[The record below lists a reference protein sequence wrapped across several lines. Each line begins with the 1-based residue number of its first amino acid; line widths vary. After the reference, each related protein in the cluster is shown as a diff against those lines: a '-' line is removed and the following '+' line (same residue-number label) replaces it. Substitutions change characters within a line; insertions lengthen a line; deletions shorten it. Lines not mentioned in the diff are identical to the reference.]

1 MMLKKILVA
10 NRGEIALRVLRACK
24 ELEIKTVVVHSTADE
39 KEMFVRLA
47 DESVCIGPPQVK
59 KSYLNIPAIISAATI
74 ANADAIHPG
83 IGMLSENYNFAKIVN
98 DHGFTFIGPNTGHI
112 ENMANKIN
120 AKSLAKSAGLPVI
133 PGSEKNIET
142 LDEAKSIAEEIGYP
156 VMIKSTNGGG
166 GRGIKIV
173 KNQNELKKNLNL
185 AKTEAEQSF
194 GNGDVYIEKYIDNPR
209 HIEIQIIGDK
219 FGNIVHLGER
229 ECSIQRRN
237 QKIIEECPSPAIS
250 ENERKNIC
258 KLTLNAMKK
267 IKYFNLG
274 TVEYL
279 YSKGKFYFI
288 EMNTRLQVEHTVTEQ
303 VYNID
308 IVKEQIQISS
318 GGKISL
324 KQENLKKN
332 GHSIECRINAEN
344 PLTLLP
350 STGVIKTYHPP
361 SGPGI
366 RIDSSLYTGCNI
378 SSFYD
383 GLISKVISTGNDRY
397 ECIMR
402 LKRALD
408 EYVIEGVQTNIPTL
422 KSILQTKDFLKGNFH
437 INWIKKIID

>member
-1 MMLKKILVA
+1 MLKKILVA

-24 ELEIKTVVVHSTADE
+24 ELDIKTVVVHSTADE

-59 KSYLNIPAIISAATI
+59 RSYLNIPAIISAATI

-98 DHGFTFIGPNTGHI
+98 DHGFTFIGPNTVHI

-173 KNQNELKKNLNL
+173 KNQNELKKNLKL

-267 IKYFNLG
+267 L
-274 TVEYL
+274 
-279 YSKGKFYFI
+279 
-288 EMNTRLQVEHTVTEQ
+288 
-303 VYNID
+303 NI
-308 IVKEQIQISS
+308 
-318 GGKISL
+318 
-324 KQENLKKN
+324 
-332 GHSIECRINAEN
+332 
-344 PLTLLP
+344 
-350 STGVIKTYHPP
+350 
-361 SGPGI
+361 
-366 RIDSSLYTGCNI
+366 
-378 SSFYD
+378 
-383 GLISKVISTGNDRY
+383 LI
-397 ECIMR
+397 
-402 LKRALD
+402 
-408 EYVIEGVQTNIPTL
+408 
-422 KSILQTKDFLKGNFH
+422 
-437 INWIKKIID
+437 

>member
-1 MMLKKILVA
+1 MLKKILVA

-24 ELEIKTVVVHSTADE
+24 ELNIKTVVVHSTADE

-59 KSYLNIPAIISAATI
+59 RSYLNIPAIISAATI

-83 IGMLSENYNFAKIVN
+83 IGMLSENHNFAKIVN
-98 DHGFTFIGPNTGHI
+98 DHGFTFIGPNTSHI

-120 AKSLAKSAGLPVI
+120 AKFLAKSVGLPVI

-142 LDEAKSIAEEIGYP
+142 LHEAKSIAEEIGYP
-156 VMIKSTNGGG
+156 IMIKSTNGGG

-173 KNQNELKKNLNL
+173 KNQNELKKNLKL

-209 HIEIQIIGDK
+209 HIEIQIIGDR
-219 FGNIVHLGER
+219 FGNVVHLGER

-250 ENERKNIC
+250 DNERQNIC

-308 IVKEQIQISS
+308 IVKEQIHISS

-408 EYVIEGVQTNIPTL
+408 EYVI
-422 KSILQTKDFLKGNFH
+422 
-437 INWIKKIID
+437 

>member
-1 MMLKKILVA
+1 MLKKILVA

-24 ELEIKTVVVHSTADE
+24 ELNIKTVVVHSTADE

-59 KSYLNIPAIISAATI
+59 RSYLNIPAIISAATI

-83 IGMLSENYNFAKIVN
+83 IGMLSENHNFAKIVN
-98 DHGFTFIGPNTGHI
+98 DHGFTFIGPNTSHI

-120 AKSLAKSAGLPVI
+120 AKFLAKSVGLPVI

-142 LDEAKSIAEEIGYP
+142 LHEAKSIAEEIGYP
-156 VMIKSTNGGG
+156 IMIKSTNGGG

-173 KNQNELKKNLNL
+173 KNQNELKKNLKL

-209 HIEIQIIGDK
+209 HIEIQIIGDR
-219 FGNIVHLGER
+219 FGNVVHLGER

-250 ENERKNIC
+250 DNERQNIC

-308 IVKEQIQISS
+308 IVKEQIHISS

-324 KQENLKKN
+324 KQENLKKS

>member
-24 ELEIKTVVVHSTADE
+24 ELDIKTVVVHSTADE

-219 FGNIVHLGER
+219 FGNVVHLGER

-237 QKIIEECPSPAIS
+237 QKIIEECPSPAIN

>member
-1 MMLKKILVA
+1 MLKKILVA

-24 ELEIKTVVVHSTADE
+24 ELDIKTVVVHSTADE

-98 DHGFTFIGPNTGHI
+98 DHGFTFIGPNIDHI
-112 ENMANKIN
+112 ENMANKIK
-120 AKSLAKSAGLPVI
+120 AKSLAKSIGLPVI
-133 PGSEKNIET
+133 PGSKKNIES
-142 LDEAKSIAEEIGYP
+142 LQEAKKIAEEIGYP
-156 VMIKSTNGGG
+156 LIIKSTNGGG

-219 FGNIVHLGER
+219 FGNVVHLGER

-250 ENERKNIC
+250 ENERNSIC
-258 KLTLNAMKK
+258 KLTFDAMKK

-274 TVEYL
+274 TVEFL

-303 VYNID
+303 VYNVD
-308 IVKEQIQISS
+308 IVKEQILISS
-318 GGKISL
+318 GGKISF

-383 GLISKVISTGNDRY
+383 GLISKVISTGNTRY

-422 KSILQTKDFLKGNFH
+422 KNILQTKDFLKGNFH